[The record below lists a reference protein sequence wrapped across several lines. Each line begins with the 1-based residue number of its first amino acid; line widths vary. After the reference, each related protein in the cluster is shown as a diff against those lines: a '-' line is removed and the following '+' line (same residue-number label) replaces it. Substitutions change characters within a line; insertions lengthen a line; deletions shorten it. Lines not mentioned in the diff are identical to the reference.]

1 MFNPKCRKKENL
13 NMKKT
18 FMILGAALMALVAV
32 GCQNEPMD
40 EGVNVGPEQN
50 GEFALYASLPATRTT
65 LNSDFSVAWH
75 NTDQIAVFNAPAGT
89 TDYSANLHFYI
100 DEEATG
106 KFTPEEGLEVS
117 LEEGVNYD
125 WYVIMPWRSTNGV
138 AEMVTPKGQSKED
151 GYFPIGAATQTGY
164 NNSTHVS
171 SSDVMVGKAM
181 NTRTPNVALKHLAVL
196 HKFTVTNDSK
206 QPTVINKLTIDGGEN
221 KLFGTFWVDLTA
233 DEPALDVAKANAT
246 FNERALTVKE
256 GTELAVG
263 ESADFYIITAPFV
276 LNAGETFKVT
286 IDTTT
291 GVQVVEKT
299 AESDIT
305 FAAGTY
311 NTATLVYNHVP
322 VYADYLYYE
331 TFNTSMT
338 ISGTSAFDV
347 SQHEGSLSSGVKGE
361 FKPSKLIAYNDNKEG
376 TSVYDGVISAITY
389 TCDGNGKESP
399 DNASTGGQ
407 ACLSKNAASSI
418 TNVTG
423 AYVWFRKSKGG
434 WVRVD
439 GIRLHDTTEL
449 NLSYVQNIGAGGSVK
464 AEYSVD
470 GGENWVE
477 LGSTN
482 ANGTHSFDF
491 SVNLGSKTISLRFTE
506 NGTNNVRI
514 DDIKL
519 TWQEI

>member
-40 EGVNVGPEQN
+40 EGVNAGPEQN

-106 KFTPEEGLEVS
+106 KFTPEEGAVVPF
-117 LEEGVNYD
+117 EEGVNYD

-196 HKFTVTNDSK
+196 HKFTVTNDSNA
-206 QPTVINKLTIDGGEN
+206 PTTITKILVNGGDN

-233 DEPALDVAKANAT
+233 DEPTLDVAKANAT

-263 ESADFYIITAPFV
+263 ESADFYMITAPFT
-276 LNAGETFKVT
+276 LNSGETMQITLTTSTGTQT
-286 IDTTT
+286 I
-291 GVQVVEKT
+291 EKT
-299 AESDIT
+299 ATSDIE
-305 FAAGTY
+305 FKAGTY
-311 NTATLVYNHVP
+311 NTANLVYDYVYEP
-322 VYADYLYYE
+322 VYADHLYMD
-331 TFNTSMT
+331 TFNGTFLNSSSVSTTNTTFTPARWDTYDKGGMTVYDGIVANVNYTHDNNSTLSRQVASVIVGMDDLFIWFKQGGVLT
-338 ISGTSAFDV
+338 ISGIKL
-347 SQHEGSLSSGVKGE
+347 HGSTELLFSFLQTYKSSGITSEYSIDGGE
-361 FKPSKLIAYNDNKEG
+361 TWTALG
-376 TSVYDGVISAITY
+376 
-389 TCDGNGKESP
+389 
-399 DNASTGGQ
+399 
-407 ACLSKNAASSI
+407 
-418 TNVTG
+418 
-423 AYVWFRKSKGG
+423 
-434 WVRVD
+434 
-439 GIRLHDTTEL
+439 TTEHP
-449 NLSYVQNIGAGGSVK
+449 AGNSV
-464 AEYSVD
+464 AEYSY
-470 GGENWVE
+470 
-477 LGSTN
+477 S
-482 ANGTHSFDF
+482 F
-491 SVNLGSKTISLRFTE
+491 SVPVGTETISM
-506 NGTNNVRI
+506 RI
-514 DDIKL
+514 TASKSTPRVDNIKL